1 MKNEELKKKVPS
13 HAFDTQLKHD
23 NMSRQFLTE
32 EEETHFNSMTSE
44 EREYWKDMNY
54 ITNKYGFR
62 TETFT
67 EEECRESI
75 TFLGCSNTYGV
86 GNYKEKT
93 WPSLL
98 SNEMNLKEINLAVP
112 GGSLDAAFRVYN
124 SWQPILKSKI
134 TCLLLPPGARGE
146 LLKDKSTM
154 DVSENRNPSDHWQT
168 IGPWSF
174 DDTAQKFL
182 NGVSDTMLIGF
193 LSETMQEV
201 RHDRNIK
208 AIKYVA
214 QETDS
219 TLYIVDS
226 QEKFSLKD
234 YTKGRDGR
242 HPGEEW
248 QRDVANLFIEAMK

>member
-1 MKNEELKKKVPS
+1 MEKEKLKKMAS
-13 HAFDTQLKHD
+13 YAFNMNSYDGRTLK
-23 NMSRQFLTE
+23 FLSERE
-32 EEETHFNSMTSE
+32 EKNFNSMSGE
-44 EREYWKDMNY
+44 EREYWKDVEY
-54 ITNKYGFR
+54 IDNKYGFR
-62 TETFT
+62 SDPFT

-112 GGSLDAAFRVYN
+112 GGSLDSAFRVYN

-154 DVSENRNPSDHWQT
+154 DGSENRNPSDNWQT
-168 IGPWSF
+168 IGSWSF
-174 DDTAQKFL
+174 DDNYQKL
-182 NGVSDTMLIGF
+182 VNGVSDTMLIGF

-201 RHDRNIK
+201 RYDRNIK
-208 AIKYVA
+208 AIKYVV

-219 TLYIVDS
+219 TLYIIDPH
-226 QEKFSLKD
+226 EHIKYTDYPFS
-234 YTKGRDGR
+234 RDGAHR
-242 HPGEEW
+242 GEEW
-248 QRDVANLFIEAMK
+248 HRAVANLFIEEMK